1 METYR
6 IYRREVSTGMYYKTS
21 YVGAEETIKRILKV
35 LSKSKYNTFSFRKE
49 VENLGIF
56 KIK

>member
-21 YVGAEETIKRILKV
+21 YVGAEKMIKKILKV

-49 VENLGIF
+49 V
-56 KIK
+56 